1 MCLHVIEIN
10 RRFRKISEVDTFKV
24 GGTMDVLM
32 DEGYFNE
39 NRFCGDTVPNC
50 KNNYFKRNVN
60 ELLIGRHE
68 HIC

>member
-1 MCLHVIEIN
+1 
-10 RRFRKISEVDTFKV
+10 
-24 GGTMDVLM
+24 MDVLM